1 MKPQGKSDQPS
12 VDAGRPAPQSW
23 EQSVS
28 WLRNQPEFRDLV
40 RDAYYDD
47 PLLSAAQRFLRSA
60 EWNAVRSWFPATRT
74 VALDLGA
81 GRGIASY
88 ALAHDGFRVHAL
100 EPDGSDLVGA
110 GAIRGLAQSELLP
123 IDVIQEFSEQIPLPD
138 VSVDFVY
145 ARAVLHH
152 TKDLRAACREV
163 FRVLR
168 PGGVFVGSREHVI
181 SRPEDLPDFLAKHP
195 LHRLY
200 GGEHAFLLSEYLD
213 AIEASGLRLRACLGP
228 FDSPMNYSPR
238 TPVELSAEIAQR
250 LTRGIPGLKAAVA
263 SSLATGPVWNLA
275 ARVLSRFDRRPGRLY
290 SFIAFRPS

>member
-1 MKPQGKSDQPS
+1 MKPQDES
-12 VDAGRPAPQSW
+12 GRLSIDTVRTAAQTW

-28 WLRNQPEFRDLV
+28 WLRSQPEFGDLV

-47 PLLSAAQRFLRSA
+47 PLLSVAQRFHRSP

-88 ALAHDGFRVHAL
+88 ALAQDGFRVHAL
-100 EPDGSDLVGA
+100 EPDGSELVGA
-110 GAIRGLAQSELLP
+110 GAIRGLAQSESLP
-123 IDVIQEFSEQIPLPD
+123 INVIQEFSEQIPLPD

-181 SRPEDLPDFLAKHP
+181 SRLEDLPVFLANHP

-200 GGEHAFLLSEYLD
+200 GGEHAFLLAEYLD
-213 AIEASGLRLRACLGP
+213 AIKASGLRLRACLGP

-238 TPVELSAEIAQR
+238 TAAELSVEIAQR

-275 ARVLSRFDRRPGRLY
+275 ARLLSRVDRRPGRLY
-290 SFIAFRPS
+290 SFIAYRPS